1 MRIPRLERI
10 PRPGGKRSRRYKK
23 ADPIKGSARVDLT
36 DPAVREVHA
45 RLGRNPRD
53 YKLAKRVVTLMRK
66 HPNGTVPELVA
77 MDWLDQQKIEY
88 IYLAQIFGG
97 HARRG
102 GVEVDLLFEY
112 NGVGVAWLINGDYWH
127 NRPEVSASDAV
138 DRLRF
143 LGATYHGITIDKV
156 VALWEGRV
164 YDDRPQVFELGL
176 LGIEL
181 GEK

>member
-1 MRIPRLERI
+1 
-10 PRPGGKRSRRYKK
+10 
-23 ADPIKGSARVDLT
+23 
-36 DPAVREVHA
+36 
-45 RLGRNPRD
+45 
-53 YKLAKRVVTLMRK
+53 MRK
-66 HPNGTVPELVA
+66 YPNGTVPELVA

-112 NGVGVAWLINGDYWH
+112 AGRGIAILVQGDYWH
-127 NRPEVSASDAV
+127 TRPEVAASDVV

-156 VALWEGRV
+156 VACWENRI
-164 YDDRPQVFELGL
+164 YNDRPQIFELAV

-181 GEK
+181 GE

>member
-1 MRIPRLERI
+1 
-10 PRPGGKRSRRYKK
+10 
-23 ADPIKGSARVDLT
+23 
-36 DPAVREVHA
+36 
-45 RLGRNPRD
+45 
-53 YKLAKRVVTLMRK
+53 
-66 HPNGTVPELVA
+66 VPELVA

-112 NGVGVAWLINGDYWH
+112 NGVGVAWLIMGDYWH